1 MRKDPDTRIKSEPA
15 LAYAAFVCYKN
26 NRNLTEAYNV
36 FMQEN
41 PEALTSMKAFVKWA
55 SVYNWQRRVNEYDS
69 QQEMFT
75 RQETR
80 RMGIEN
86 SLTSEKMAQELFATV
101 KDEIEL
107 KKGEMTHNDM
117 ARYLNICVKI
127 NEKWIKQPDASPVVN
142 VNVDNNISQ
151 TVKTEPIDPEIAQ
164 AVGKLLALKESKQV
178 DEDD

>member
-1 MRKDPDTRIKSEPA
+1 
-15 LAYAAFVCYKN
+15 
-26 NRNLTEAYNV
+26 
-36 FMQEN
+36 
-41 PEALTSMKAFVKWA
+41 
-55 SVYNWQRRVNEYDS
+55 
-69 QQEMFT
+69 
-75 RQETR
+75 
-80 RMGIEN
+80 MGIEN